1 MPDIKLLKDFA
12 RSESGAVYVWVALGI
27 IALFGFGALA
37 VDMSYLYV
45 LRNQA
50 QITAD
55 SAVLAGAGELP
66 DVAAARAAAKDYAN
80 RNMSTKVHGTILTDS
95 DIVVGNWDADTS
107 TFVPNGADQNALRV
121 TIRRSQANGNEV
133 PTFLASVLGVSSV
146 DVSTSAVAAIDSQSC
161 FIDGILVRGAIRFDQ
176 GSLIEDGACV
186 YGRQGINF
194 DRDSTVEPG
203 AYIGTLDPDNITYS
217 QGFTGEPESIVTADL
232 DHPLLDDVPGL
243 VDDIENGTQSPKHI
257 NSVVVLNDLPATFEA
272 GTAYV
277 INGNVHIDKEIEVE
291 DVLIAVRGDIHWGQN
306 GAIVNATG
314 TCPSGEAAIGI
325 ISTGNVQLDQSARA
339 EGIQLIT
346 GGNFDLDQNSTF
358 SGSAAIAGYAQ
369 IDQSPLISP
378 CEDPFANPN
387 SDGPRL
393 VM

>member
-37 VDMSYLYV
+37 IDMSYLYV

-66 DVAAARAAAKDYAN
+66 DVAAARTAAKDYAD

-95 DIVVGNWDADTS
+95 DIVVGSWDADTS

-161 FIDGILVRGAIRFDQ
+161 FIDGVLVRGAIQFDQ

-186 YGRQGINF
+186 YGRSGINF

-203 AYIGTLDPDNITYS
+203 AYIGSVDPANNITYDPNKVTIES
-217 QGFTGEPESIVTADL
+217 ESIVAADL

-243 VDDIENGTQSPKHI
+243 INGTESPKHI
-257 NSVVVLNDLPATFEA
+257 DSVVVLNDLPESFDP

-291 DVLIAVRGDIHWGQN
+291 DVLIAVRGDIHWGQQ
-306 GAIVNATG
+306 GAIVNTSG

-325 ISTGNVQLDQSARA
+325 ITTGNVQLDQSARA

-346 GGNFDLDQNSTF
+346 GGNFDLDQNSVFT
-358 SGSAAIAGYAQ
+358 GSAAIAGYAQ

>member
-1 MPDIKLLKDFA
+1 MRRIMLLNDFA
-12 RSESGAVYVWVALGI
+12 RSESGAVYVWVALRI
-27 IALFGFGALA
+27 VALFGFGALA

-66 DVAAARAAAKDYAN
+66 DVAAARTAAKDYAD
-80 RNMSTKVHGTILTDS
+80 RNMSTEVHGKILTDS
-95 DIVVGNWDADTS
+95 DIVVGSCDADS
-107 TFVPNGADQNALRV
+107 GTFVPNGADQNALRV
-121 TIRRSQANGNEV
+121 TIRRSETNGNEV

-161 FIDGILVRGAIRFDQ
+161 FIDGILVRGAIQFDQ

-186 YGRQGINF
+186 YSRAGMNF

-203 AYIGTLDPDNITYS
+203 AYIGSVDPANNITYDPNKVTIES
-217 QGFTGEPESIVTADL
+217 ESIVAADL

-243 VDDIENGTQSPKHI
+243 INDIENGTEGPKHI
-257 NSVVVLNDLPATFEA
+257 SSVVVLNDLPETFDP

-291 DVLIAVRGDIHWGQN
+291 DVLIAVRGDIHWGQK
-306 GAIVNATG
+306 GAIVNTSG

-325 ISTGNVQLDQSARA
+325 ITTGNVQLDQSARA

-346 GGNFDLDQNSTF
+346 GGNFDLDQNSVFTRLRRHR
-358 SGSAAIAGYAQ
+358 GLRPDRPEPANQ
-369 IDQSPLISP
+369 PL
-378 CEDPFANPN
+378 
-387 SDGPRL
+387 
-393 VM
+393 